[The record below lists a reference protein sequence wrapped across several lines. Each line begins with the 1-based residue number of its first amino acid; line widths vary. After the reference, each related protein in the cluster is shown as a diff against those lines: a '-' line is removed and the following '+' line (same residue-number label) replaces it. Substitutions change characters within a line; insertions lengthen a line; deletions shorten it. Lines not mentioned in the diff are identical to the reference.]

1 MKRSF
6 EVAVSLEIHYVFGAL
21 LIFHTLGN
29 AMQRHFVQELEMLK
43 TNIIKM
49 GSLAEQAIAEAIRAL
64 LERRKDVAHQVLAQ
78 DQQINSFEITI
89 DDQVV
94 DLLALQQPVATDL
107 RFILAASKI
116 NNDLERIGD
125 HAVNIAESAIQF
137 TDLPEVEP
145 VVDIPQM
152 AQITKGMLRDAID
165 GFIHTNATICRAV
178 LRNDDIIDDLNKKVV
193 RELVACMRQ
202 SPGTIEQS
210 LELIRVS
217 RNLERVA
224 DLATNIAEEVIFMA
238 EARVV
243 KHHLG
248 EQSTGS

>member
-1 MKRSF
+1 
-6 EVAVSLEIHYVFGAL
+6 
-21 LIFHTLGN
+21 
-29 AMQRHFVQELEMLK
+29 
-43 TNIIKM
+43 M
-49 GSLAEQAIAEAIRAL
+49 GSFAERAIQDSIRAL
-64 LERRKDVAHQVLAQ
+64 LEGRADVARQVMAQ
-78 DQQINSFEITI
+78 DQQINSYEIII
-89 DDQVV
+89 DDEVV

-125 HAVNIAESAIQF
+125 HAVNIAESALQCSEQ
-137 TDLPEVEP
+137 PP
-145 VVDIPQM
+145 MKPMVDITQM

-165 GFIHTNATICRAV
+165 GFIHSNATVCKSV

-193 RELVACMRQ
+193 HDLVEVMRQ
-202 SPGTIEQS
+202 NPAEIEHS
-210 LELIRVS
+210 LEIIRVS

-248 EQSTGS
+248 DKAAESH